1 MTRRLT
7 VTLGSVV
14 LAAIGTFSTSSPAKA
29 ECPYIPPYPT
39 VTEAARSAR
48 EIIVGTVIENVGGQF
63 YDFRFRIDH
72 VLRGPAH
79 IGDIRRVMSLYPK
92 WPLDT
97 TADGR
102 TIAPCDAIAA
112 TTGNVIALAYD
123 ALAPDGKTKY
133 NAISW
138 ISGGPPFRDSFETT
152 TLAKL
157 RALAD
162 LPQTDSSTES
172 VGVME
177 NAPSQAVDQFVVV
190 VVTGVG
196 AGLAILLWLK
206 SRQPRVVSG

>member
-1 MTRRLT
+1 
-7 VTLGSVV
+7 VV

-63 YDFRFRIDH
+63 YDFRFRIDR

-79 IGDIRRVMSLYPK
+79 IGDIRRVKSLYPK

-162 LPQTDSSTES
+162 LPQTDTAPES
-172 VGVME
+172 VIGAPMAITSRVDLLVMLLVGLVAGCVTIARPKRR
-177 NAPSQAVDQFVVV
+177 APAD
-190 VVTGVG
+190 
-196 AGLAILLWLK
+196 LM
-206 SRQPRVVSG
+206 

>member
-1 MTRRLT
+1 MTRRA
-7 VTLGSVV
+7 TLVFAAAV

-48 EIIVGTVIENVGGQF
+48 EIVVGTVIENVGGQF

-79 IGDIRRVMSLYPK
+79 IGDIRRVKSLYPK

-162 LPQTDSSTES
+162 LPQTDTAPES
-172 VGVME
+172 VIGAPMAITSRVDLLVMLL
-177 NAPSQAVDQFVVV
+177 
-190 VVTGVG
+190 VG
-196 AGLAILLWLK
+196 LVAGSVAIARPKRRTPADLM
-206 SRQPRVVSG
+206 